1 MTLKSAID
9 VVLPT
14 QVWTILRLR
23 GKRQQKQHCNHGI
36 VSGIKKTPKTTAKNQ
51 KQTRFHHYLFIFLHK
66 YVKES
71 SLQKIAQSTTNKIN
85 KQKIHFRPLSYLQVG
100 NSLYLILHSR
110 H

>member
-36 VSGIKKTPKTTAKNQ
+36 VYGIKKTKTTAKKQ

-71 SLQKIAQSTTNKIN
+71 SSQKIAQSTTSKIN

-100 NSLYLILHSR
+100 CPSG
-110 H
+110 